1 MQRLYWQIDLVEI
14 AVDRQKRI
22 DRCILSE
29 ADASL
34 FSHLIISV
42 ILFLS
47 WLCLLFWLMDRSSGN
62 FDDLLNLFILVATSC
77 LVTRVVI
84 LQLLDLVHDEGVGL
98 QQPLVLRVE
107 LVEVEHALC
116 DYHLSLT
123 QVLYLNF
130 RFLNCDLPI
139 HGVWLVLGHLPIV
152 WEASVQI
159 YGVKIAL
166 GIPERRQAIVPRGLI
181 GHVDWL
187 EVVLEASQQRFV

>member
-1 MQRLYWQIDLVEI
+1 
-14 AVDRQKRI
+14 
-22 DRCILSE
+22 
-29 ADASL
+29 
-34 FSHLIISV
+34 
-42 ILFLS
+42 
-47 WLCLLFWLMDRSSGN
+47 MDRSSGN

-139 HGVWLVLGHLPIV
+139 HGV
-152 WEASVQI
+152 
-159 YGVKIAL
+159 
-166 GIPERRQAIVPRGLI
+166 
-181 GHVDWL
+181 
-187 EVVLEASQQRFV
+187 